1 MDCASEEILLTLKCP
16 ERDWSIHDYE
26 DMSDLKLCSQTHGFS
41 LFCIVD
47 SSRQRAH
54 YRKRDFKVGMTGLI
68 KIKSI
73 HFEPN

>member
-1 MDCASEEILLTLKCP
+1 MDCASDEILLTLKCP

-54 YRKRDFKVGMTGLI
+54 YRKRDFKVGMAELTKPFIRTQL
-68 KIKSI
+68 K
-73 HFEPN
+73 